1 MRPVVVLTKSDEAAD
16 PSGFEQEA
24 RALERGLA
32 VQLVNALDRKTLDG
46 VAAWCGPGRTVALAG
61 TSGVGKSTLVNT
73 LCGAGVQATGSV
85 RGDRKGRHTTSSR
98 SLHLLPQ
105 GGLLLDSPGM
115 RELQLAGG
123 GASALYADVETLAGR
138 CRFTDCSH
146 GSEPGC
152 AVREA
157 VRRGELDGRRLRNYL
172 KLRREQVANLKRA
185 RL

>member
-24 RALERGLA
+24 KALERGLA

-61 TSGVGKSTLVNT
+61 TSGVGKSTLVIT

-123 GASALYADVETLAGR
+123 GASALYADVETLAGHVAASPTVPMAASR
-138 CRFTDCSH
+138 AAPFARPFAAVNSM
-146 GSEPGC
+146 GAGC
-152 AVREA
+152 
-157 VRRGELDGRRLRNYL
+157 GTTSS
-172 KLRREQVANLKRA
+172 
-185 RL
+185 